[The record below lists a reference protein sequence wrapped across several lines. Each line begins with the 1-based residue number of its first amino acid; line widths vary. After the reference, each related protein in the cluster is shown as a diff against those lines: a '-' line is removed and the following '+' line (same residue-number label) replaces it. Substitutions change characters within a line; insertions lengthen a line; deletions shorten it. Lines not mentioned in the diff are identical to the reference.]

1 MLLRGARVANS
12 ATESLQTDLLIC
24 RGRVFFGG
32 LPQHRHKLDL
42 SGFLILPG
50 LINSHDH
57 LDLNLFPRLGRGPY
71 KNALAWAGDIYRPD
85 QSPLKEQLR
94 VPKAIR
100 LFWGGI
106 KNLLSG
112 VTSVAHHNPYEPAVF
127 NSKFPVRVVRRYG
140 WAHSIHFAPDWQD
153 RFRRASRR
161 HPFIIHLA
169 EGTDEQSRRELYEL
183 DAAAALASYTV
194 LVHAVALQPEDLAVL
209 RCRKASLIWCPTS
222 NLFTLGRTMCPAILS
237 SELPIALGT
246 DSSLT
251 AEGDLIDELRT
262 AAETVDSA
270 RLYRMVTSAAAR
282 ILRLESG
289 AGHIRNGGA
298 ADLLVVRD
306 QGQTAAEALGNLRP
320 EAVFVNGKIRMLSES
335 VADCFRT
342 LDMAGYERLNVEGRG
357 CFRMPFEIS
366 KFLSVAEQ
374 ALGERLTLAGKA
386 VAA

>member
-12 ATESLQTDLLIC
+12 ATESLQTDLLIR
-24 RGRVFFGG
+24 RGRLFLGG
-32 LPQHRHKLDL
+32 GPQHRHKLDL

-71 KNALAWAGDIYRPD
+71 KNAKAWADDIYRPD
-85 QSPLKEQLR
+85 ESPLKEQLR

-112 VTSVAHHNPYEPAVF
+112 VTTVAHHNPYDAEVF
-127 NSKFPVRVVRRYG
+127 NRKFPVRVVRRYG
-140 WAHSIHFAPDWQD
+140 WAHSLHFSPDWPA

-169 EGTDEQSRRELYEL
+169 EGTDERSRRELYEL

-194 LVHAVALQPEDLAVL
+194 LVHAVALQSEDLDVL

-222 NLFTLGRTMCPAILS
+222 NLFTLGCTMCPSILL

-246 DSSLT
+246 DSALT
-251 AEGDLIDELRT
+251 ADGDLIDELRM
-262 AAETVDSA
+262 AAERVDSA
-270 RLYRMVTSAAAR
+270 RLYRMVTSGAAR

-289 AGHIRNGGA
+289 AGHIRNGGM
-298 ADLLVVRD
+298 ADLLLVRD
-306 QGQTAAEALGNLRP
+306 RGQTAAEALVNLRP
-320 EAVFVNGKIRMLSES
+320 EAVFLNGKVRMLSDG
-335 VADCFRT
+335 VADRFRT
-342 LDMAGYERLNVEGRG
+342 LDTAGYERLNVEGRG
-357 CFRMPFEIS
+357 YFRMPFEIS
-366 KFLSVAEQ
+366 KLISTVEQ
-374 ALGERLTLAGKA
+374 TLGARFTLAGKA
-386 VAA
+386 VGV